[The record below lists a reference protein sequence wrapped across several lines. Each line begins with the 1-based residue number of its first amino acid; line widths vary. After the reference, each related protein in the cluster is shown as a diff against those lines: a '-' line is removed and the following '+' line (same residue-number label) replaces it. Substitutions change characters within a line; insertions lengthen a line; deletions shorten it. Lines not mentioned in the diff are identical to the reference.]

1 MMSSLI
7 GSVVTGGGAL
17 LALAAIG
24 AAGVGAMPTHEH
36 GVGGMGIV
44 AEDVEYRVGDRTYRG
59 YLAFDASVEGKR
71 PAVAVVHEWW
81 GLNEH
86 ARDRVRALAAQGY
99 TAMALDMY
107 GVDRRADNPTDAQA
121 YMAEAMADP
130 AQLEARFNAGLG
142 VLKAHA
148 SADAGNVAAVGYCF
162 GGGVVLHMARR
173 GADLKAVATL
183 HGLLPSE
190 HRAKPGEI
198 KAPLAVFTG
207 SDDPFVPH
215 DQVLAFVDEMQKSQA
230 HLYLRLFP
238 GVRHSF
244 TNPDATA
251 AGEKFA
257 LPLAYDRAADA
268 ESWARVSGF
277 LAQSLGHTPRVSPA
291 AQVGR

>member
-1 MMSSLI
+1 MLLNVF
-7 GSVVTGGGAL
+7 GSVVMGGGAL

-24 AAGVGAMPTHEH
+24 AAGLRALPAHENAPLSL
-36 GVGGMGIV
+36 GIV
-44 AEDVEYRVGDRTYRG
+44 AEDIEYRVGERTYRG
-59 YLAFDASVEGKR
+59 YLAYDASVEGKR

-107 GVDRRADNPTDAQA
+107 GADRRADNPADAQA
-121 YMAEAMADP
+121 FMSEAMADP
-130 AQLEARFNAGLG
+130 AELEARFNAGLG

-173 GADLKAVATL
+173 GADFKAVATL
-183 HGLLPSE
+183 HGLLASE

-215 DQVLAFVDEMQKSQA
+215 DQVLAFVDEMQKAQA

-244 TNPDATA
+244 TNPTSTA
-251 AGEKFA
+251 SGEKFG
-257 LPLAYDRAADA
+257 LPLAYDRRADA